1 MRIAIAEER
10 LLFIR
15 KDQRNAMISSPEEI
29 LMLILQFCLEKVSSR
44 KLVVNIVQNIART
57 KIPCFGWMA

>member
-15 KDQRNAMISSPEEI
+15 KDRRNAMNSSLVEI
-29 LMLILQFCLEKVSSR
+29 PMLILLFCLEKASSR
-44 KLVVNIVQNIART
+44 KLVVNIVLNIART